1 MKNPLPF
8 PVAPMNRTHS
18 KRFATPNGPTED
30 APAFGV
36 RRLQRLQ
43 RRFAFVPVLGLF
55 AMSPL
60 LLLFAGAAPTACAAA
75 PAHAD
80 SARVLSLSGDDWRIA
95 SFEPGKGVEL
105 RAFAEGFPAGEAIDA
120 IVPGDVHWDLERAG
134 KIPPIHYGT
143 NSQQI
148 GWVAGKEWWYRKT
161 FTLPPSWKGK
171 TVRLR
176 FEAVD
181 YLTDVWLNGRLLGRH
196 EGQFTP
202 FEFDVGDALRFD
214 LSASE
219 DGHAGG
225 ENVLSV
231 QIHAAPETVRKA
243 RDAGG
248 EWPMAL
254 AMRPA
259 YPCWKSPTNW
269 GWDWGTSIIT
279 MGIWKDV
286 RLLASEGVAMD
297 APIVLPRLAPPYDRA
312 ALDVRL
318 NLKSDKPRSVEL
330 DYRVH
335 CLTADE
341 PPSLATQKVDLAA
354 RDGQS
359 VFHMEVAHP
368 RLWWPNGYGEQHLYE
383 IEVTVRAAGEAKVLD
398 RARATFGIRDLKVL
412 ANPPAPEN
420 TEYGDHSE
428 DRLVIKKMPQ
438 PPPELKYLI
447 RINGR
452 KIFARGGNWLPCD
465 LLYGRPRRA
474 FYERLI
480 RLAAEANY
488 NLFRVWGGGLIDKP
502 EFFELCD
509 RYGIMLFAEFPNAGV
524 RLPET
529 DEALAMAGRETREI
543 LPLLMNHPC
552 IVRYSGGNEWYR
564 DATNSRQMAQLR
576 KICNEVDPTRPY
588 HDSDPEVIAQR
599 HGPHG
604 YHYPGF
610 YQEFNTGRPRSIGT
624 DNPIEWTEYGAS
636 GASSVETLRWIMP
649 PEALWPIR
657 SDNPYWR
664 WHKAFHAFGADN
676 WMGSAQY
683 RRLFGELPDLETT
696 VRASQFTQAEA
707 LRYANQTMRRFR
719 WHRSAC
725 ASWTY
730 NEPWPNAAH
739 GCIVEFYGRPK
750 MAYYYTKQS
759 YAPVDVLAVYSSLT
773 CEPGKP
779 MAVDVWTTHDGLE
792 ELHGYQCRY
801 RIFNLRGDL
810 LAEKTHTCD
819 LPPESSGKLLSVD
832 WTPPAGMAGGVA
844 LLWLELLDGAD
855 KPAAQKLYT
864 FGVVDQS
871 AAPLKVPALSANGR
885 RNLALMPGAKAAA
898 SSVISGYA
906 IHQIAHLNDG
916 WYGNGASWI
925 EGQSP
930 AWAEIDLGAAR
941 TISRVCVGNDDTREF
956 TDRGATEF
964 RVLAATERAEASS
977 ARTWKQV
984 ARYRGEPLQGTRT
997 FDFDAVEARW
1007 IRIGIVQ
1014 GDGTRIDEIEVYE
1027 AKPFD
1032 GDRTA
1037 VESAAVRG
1045 PAPSASPTAT
1055 GFLHPLLTAPATSL
1069 ELEMSGGERVFRR
1082 GAPARVY
1089 QAKVNN
1095 RTSVPAL
1102 FVALDADAV
1111 DGVECLPTDNYFFLP
1126 PKAEKTV
1133 EILLFGAEEP
1143 AETPAR
1149 LRLRA
1154 KAWNAPEASQL
1165 LDQSPSRAAAE
1176 PVPYGV
1182 APTGWPEPLGNHR
1195 ARVRVEEPA
1204 EAVWVHLP
1212 WRRRDLE
1219 PERKRVAV
1227 VDLATGKSV
1236 ANAVCARIH
1245 RESGDLVFQPSTVPG
1260 EYGVYYLPGKHTES
1274 PYFPNFVYDA
1284 PEETSDPAWREHWGL
1299 TPAGLAGGRWQRL
1312 PRAPV
1317 VEFQARTEFDRCDPM
1332 EVIATADEIRSLL
1345 ARHPDRDYLLFPED
1359 RRFPIRMTD
1368 DLPFRWMTNH
1378 DTGRFAGPARPGE
1391 FYAFQVGLYAAR
1403 RPVRNVRIAFSD
1415 LVSGDGKTIP
1425 ASALRCFNL
1434 GGTNWLGRQFSKQ
1447 VSVPE
1452 GKVQALWFGV
1462 QVPLRAAPGKY
1473 AGSLHLEANQLAAA
1487 KVELQLTVEGEPL
1500 PDAGDGEPW
1509 RHSRLRWLDST
1520 AGLDDESVAPC
1531 PPMEITR
1538 RTIAVLGRNVTVADT
1553 GLPANLLST
1562 FTEAVDSVEGP
1573 DRQILAR
1580 PMQFVVETAQ
1590 GGVAW
1595 RGGQPRVT
1603 AHHTG
1608 AIGWESQNGGEQLQM
1623 RCQAKL
1629 DCDGYI
1635 NYALTLRALR
1645 ETDLTDARLEIP
1657 LRRDVAKY
1665 MMGLGCKG
1673 GLRPAQW
1680 QWKWSADLANHRLW
1694 IGDVNA
1700 GLHCKLKDTQ
1710 DTWELY
1716 NMKSSGLP
1724 EIWHNRGRG
1733 GGTIA
1738 EEEGD
1743 VVLVRFYTGP
1753 RRVEPDRELVFRFG
1767 LLATP
1772 VKTLN
1777 PAHWNWRYWHHRSPV
1792 EEVARNGA
1800 NIINVHHANDL
1811 NPFINYPFLA
1821 VERLKPYVDQAHQR
1835 GIKVKLYYTIRELSN
1850 HAAELWALRSLGDEV
1865 YRQGP
1870 GFRLTDQFVS
1880 QSADKGDHST
1890 GNAWLCEHL
1899 VTGYVPAWHHKFGPG
1914 DWDAAIATTGL
1925 SRGHDYYLEGLA
1937 WLIKEVGVDGI
1948 YLDGIGYDR
1957 EIMKR
1962 LRKVMDRTRPGC
1974 LIDFHCGNHFSP
1986 TYGLNSIVNQHM
1998 EHLPYI
2004 DSLWLGEGFN
2014 YDESP
2019 EYWLVELSGIPFGLF
2034 GEMLGVGNP
2043 WRGMLYGMSNRLP
2056 YGGGDPRALWKVWDE
2071 FGIQDARMLGY
2082 WAKSCPVKTGRDDIL
2097 ATAYVKPRKTLIS
2110 LASWAKDKE
2119 AARVRLRIAWQALG
2133 MPREKAVLRAPAIPG
2148 FQAARTFQPDD
2159 EIPVPHGRGWLLVM
2173 EENN

>member
-1 MKNPLPF
+1 V
-8 PVAPMNRTHS
+8 VALVCGGM
-18 KRFATPNGPTED
+18 
-30 APAFGV
+30 
-36 RRLQRLQ
+36 
-43 RRFAFVPVLGLF
+43 GL
-55 AMSPL
+55 AETQTQPSSS
-60 LLLFAGAAPTACAAA
+60 AGAP
-75 PAHAD
+75 
-80 SARVLSLSGDDWRIA
+80 RELLLSGDDWRIA
-95 SFEPGKGVEL
+95 SFEPGKGVEQ
-105 RAFAEGFPAGEAIDA
+105 RAFAEGFPAGEAMAA
-120 IVPGDVHWDLERAG
+120 IVPGDVHGDLERAG
-134 KIPPIHYGT
+134 KIPPIFYGT

-181 YLTDVWLNGRLLGRH
+181 YLAEVWLNGRVLGRH

-202 FEFDVGDALRFD
+202 FEFDVGDGLRFD
-214 LSASE
+214 
-219 DGHAGG
+219 G

-243 RDAGG
+243 RAGA
-248 EWPMAL
+248 EWPMMQ

-259 YPCWKSPTNW
+259 YPYWKSPTNA
-269 GWDWGTSIIT
+269 GWDWGAKIIT

-286 RLLASEGVAMD
+286 RLLAAEGVAMD
-297 APIVLPRLAPPYDRA
+297 NPIVLPRLAPPYNRA
-312 ALDVRL
+312 TLEVRL
-318 NLKSDKPRSVEL
+318 NLKSDKPRAVEL
-330 DYRVH
+330 DHRVR

-341 PPSLATQKVDLAA
+341 PPSLATQKVDLGAGN
-354 RDGQS
+354 GQS
-359 VFHMEVAHP
+359 VFQMEVAAP

-383 IEVTVRAAGEAKVLD
+383 MEVTVRAAGQANVLD
-398 RARATFGIRDLKVL
+398 SARTTFGIRDLKML

-420 TEYGDHSE
+420 TDYGDHSE

-447 RINGR
+447 QINGR
-452 KIFARGGNWLPCD
+452 KVFARGGNWLPCD
-465 LLYGRPRRA
+465 LLYGRPRRP
-474 FYERLI
+474 FYEHLI

-488 NLFRVWGGGLIDKP
+488 NLFRIWGGGLIEKP

-509 RYGIMLFAEFPNAGV
+509 RYGIMLFAEFPNAGA

-529 DEALAMAGRETREI
+529 EAALAIAGRETREI
-543 LPLLMNHPC
+543 LPLLMNHPSV
-552 IVRYSGGNEWYR
+552 VRYGGGNEWYR

-576 KICNEVDPTRPY
+576 AICNEVDPTRPY
-588 HDSDPEVIAQR
+588 HDPDPETIAQR
-599 HGPHG
+599 HGPHS
-604 YHYPGF
+604 YYPAF

-636 GASSVETLRWIMP
+636 GASSVETLRSIMP

-657 SDNPYWR
+657 SDDPYWI

-707 LRYANQTMRRFR
+707 LRSANQAMRRFR

-725 ASWTY
+725 ACWTY

-739 GCIVEFYGRPK
+739 GCIVEYSGRPK
-750 MAYYYTKQS
+750 MAYYYVKQS
-759 YAPVDVLAVYSSLT
+759 YAPVDVLAVYSGLT

-779 MAVDVWTTHDGLE
+779 MAVDIWATQDGLE
-792 ELHGYQCRY
+792 ELRGYKCRY
-801 RIFNLRGDL
+801 RIFNLRGEL
-810 LAEKTHTCD
+810 CAEKTQTCD
-819 LPPESSGKLLSVD
+819 LSPESSGKLMSVD
-832 WTPPAGMAGGVA
+832 WTPPAGLAGEVA
-844 LLWLELLDGAD
+844 LLWLELLDPAE
-855 KPAAQKLYT
+855 KPAAQNLYT
-864 FGVVDQS
+864 FGVVGRSDNLHNV
-871 AAPLKVPALSANGR
+871 LKVPALSADGR

-898 SSVISGYA
+898 SSVIQGYA
-906 IHQIAHLNDG
+906 IHRIARLNDG
-916 WYGNGASWI
+916 WYGNSASWI
-925 EGQSP
+925 EGRRPS
-930 AWAEIDLGAAR
+930 WAEIDLGAAR
-941 TISRVCVGNDDTREF
+941 TISRVCVGNDHTCEF

-964 RVLAATERAEASS
+964 RVLVATEGAEAAS
-977 ARTWKQV
+977 APTWKQL
-984 ARYRGEPLQGTRT
+984 ARYKGEPLQGTRT
-997 FDFDAVEARW
+997 FDFDPIEARW
-1007 IRIGIVQ
+1007 VRIDIVE
-1014 GDGTRIDEIEVYE
+1014 GADARMDEIEVYE

-1032 GDRTA
+1032 GDRA
-1037 VESAAVRG
+1037 AAEAAAVRG
-1045 PAPSASPTAT
+1045 PAPQLQAGAGPS
-1055 GFLHPLLTAPATSL
+1055 GFLRPLLTAPATAL
-1069 ELEMSGGERVFRR
+1069 ELAISGSERVSRR

-1089 QAKVNN
+1089 RAKIRN
-1095 RTSVPAL
+1095 RSAVPAL
-1102 FVALDADAV
+1102 FVALDVDPV
-1111 DGVECLPTDNYFFLP
+1111 DGLECYLSDSHFTLLSN
-1126 PKAEKTV
+1126 AEKTV
-1133 EILLFGAEEP
+1133 EILLIGEQQS
-1143 AETPAR
+1143 TDGPAR

-1165 LDQSPSRAAAE
+1165 LDQPASDAAE
-1176 PVPYGV
+1176 ETIPYGV

-1195 ARVRVEEPA
+1195 ARVRVEQPA

-1212 WRRRDLE
+1212 WRRRDLD
-1219 PERKRVAV
+1219 PERKQVAV

-1236 ANAVCARIH
+1236 ANVVRARIH

-1260 EYGVYYLPGKHTES
+1260 EYGVYFLTGKHTGS
-1274 PYFPNFVYDA
+1274 PYFPNFVYDPPA
-1284 PEETSDPAWREHWGL
+1284 ETPDPAWRERWGL
-1299 TPAGLAGGRWQRL
+1299 TPAGLASGRWQRL
-1312 PRAPV
+1312 PRARV
-1317 VEFQARTEFDRCDPM
+1317 IEFQARSEFDRFDPM
-1332 EVIATADEIRSLL
+1332 EVLATPDEVRKLL
-1345 ARHPDRDYLLFPED
+1345 AQHSDRDYLLFPED

-1368 DLPFRWMTNH
+1368 ELPLRWMTNH
-1378 DTGRFAGPARPGE
+1378 DTGRFAGTARPGE

-1403 RPVRNVRIAFSD
+1403 RPVRDLRIALSD
-1415 LVSGDGKTIP
+1415 LVSGNGQVIP
-1425 ASALRCFNL
+1425 AAALRCFNL
-1434 GGTNWLGRQFSKQ
+1434 SGTNWLGRQFSKP

-1452 GKVQALWFGV
+1452 GKVQPLWFGV
-1462 QVPLRAAPGKY
+1462 QVPPRAAPGKY
-1473 AGSLHLEANQLAAA
+1473 AGSLRFEAGGLADSS
-1487 KVELQLTVEGEPL
+1487 VELELTVEGEPL

-1520 AGLDDESVAPC
+1520 VGLDDENG
-1531 PPMEITR
+1531 PPYPPIEVTGR
-1538 RTIAVLGRNVTVADT
+1538 PIAVLGRNVTLADT
-1553 GLPANLLST
+1553 GLPASLSSS

-1573 DRQILAR
+1573 ERQILAR

-1590 GGVAW
+1590 GAVAW
-1595 RGGQPRVT
+1595 RGGKPRVT
-1603 AHHTG
+1603 ARHTG
-1608 AIGWESQNGGEQLQM
+1608 ALSWESQNAGEHFQM
-1623 RCQAKL
+1623 LCRAKM

-1673 GLRPAQW
+1673 GLRPAEW
-1680 QWKWSADLANHRLW
+1680 QWRWNADLANHRVW

-1724 EIWHNRGRG
+1724 ESWHNGGRG
-1733 GGTIA
+1733 GCTIA
-1738 EEEGD
+1738 EEGPE
-1743 VVLVRFYTGP
+1743 VVRVRFYTGA
-1753 RRVEPDRELVFRFG
+1753 RRIEPGRELLFRFG
-1767 LLATP
+1767 LMATP

-1777 PAHWNWRYWHHRSPV
+1777 PAHWNWRYWHQRSPL
-1792 EEVARNGA
+1792 EEVARSGA

-1821 VERLKPYVDQAHQR
+1821 ADRLKPYIEQAHQR

-1850 HAAELWALRSLGDEV
+1850 HAAELWALRSLGDEIF
-1865 YRQGP
+1865 RLGP
-1870 GFRLTDQFVS
+1870 GCRLPDQFVS
-1880 QSADKGDHST
+1880 QSADKGDNTT
-1890 GNAWLCEHL
+1890 GHAWLCEHL
-1899 VTGYVPAWHHKFGPG
+1899 VTGYVPAWHQKFGPG
-1914 DWDAAIATTGL
+1914 DWDAALATTGL
-1925 SRGHDYYLEGLA
+1925 SRWHNYYLEGMA
-1937 WLIKEVGVDGI
+1937 WLIKNAGVDGL

-2082 WAKSCPVKTGRDDIL
+2082 WAKSRPIQTGRNDVL
-2097 ATAYVKPRKTLIS
+2097 ATAYVKPGKTLLA
-2110 LASWAKDKE
+2110 LASWAKED
-2119 AARVRLRIAWQALG
+2119 ARVRLRIGWHALG
-2133 MPREKAVLRAPAIPG
+2133 MNQQKALLRAPAVPG
-2148 FQAARTFQPDD
+2148 FQEARTFQPDD
-2159 EIPVPHGRGWLLVM
+2159 EIPVPQKRGWLLVL
-2173 EENN
+2173 EQNN